1 MGRMTFCMET
11 SLQKASGPGQT
22 RLEVSTS
29 QFVAFKKHILAYA
42 LSSPVDSFALQV
54 SSALILRLSFRKAR
68 LLGNVS
74 HDV

>member
-1 MGRMTFCMET
+1 MGRTTFCKET
-11 SLQKASGPGQT
+11 SLQKASGRGQT

-29 QFVAFKKHILAYA
+29 QLVAFKKHILAYA